1 MDAARLHAYVNGMV
15 QGVGYRYFVLER
27 AHALGIMGWVRNLH
41 DRRVEVLAEAERS
54 RLELLLDD
62 LKAGPRGAR
71 VQEVVAAWLPATG
84 EFSQF
89 RITH

>member
-1 MDAARLHAYVNGMV
+1 MDPVRLHAYVIGMV
-15 QGVGYRYFVLER
+15 QGVGYRYFALER
-27 AHALGIMGWVRNLH
+27 AHELGIVGWVRNLH

-54 RLELLLDD
+54 QLDLLLDH

-71 VQEVVAAWLPATG
+71 VQEVVAEWLPATG

>member
-1 MDAARLHAYVNGMV
+1 MDAVRLHVHISGQV

-27 AHALGIMGWVRNLH
+27 AHALGLVGWVRNLH
-41 DRRVEVLAEAERS
+41 DRRVEILAEGERS
-54 RLELLLDD
+54 RLELLLDHM
-62 LKAGPRGAR
+62 KAGPRGSR
-71 VQEVVAAWLPATG
+71 VLEVTTEWLPATG